1 MKTSHSRIESTSAY
15 QVGDD
20 NSVRKLRGLPRGLSL
35 GAAEGAEV
43 FLEEEAFFLPEL
55 FETPEPEVTF
65 LLEVVEERLG
75 LEEMI
80 SSRDLSRLEDILG
93 TCVKIKGL
101 KRPKNGFSEYCK
113 YRKKNKVVGKKKETE
128 KGEKILKNHTTE
140 KVTYM
145 I

>member
-1 MKTSHSRIESTSAY
+1 MHTKLEMIILSESLEAS
-15 QVGDD
+15 
-20 NSVRKLRGLPRGLSL
+20 SRGLSL

-80 SSRDLSRLEDILG
+80 SSRDLSRLEDIFRDL
-93 TCVKIKGL
+93 C
-101 KRPKNGFSEYCK
+101 
-113 YRKKNKVVGKKKETE
+113 
-128 KGEKILKNHTTE
+128 
-140 KVTYM
+140 
-145 I
+145 